1 MPEDVMRY
9 LFYLALLKHCPGG
22 GDQFK
27 VRRRRLYDVVGVG
40 TTKQSGETVAPKV
53 DGPGG
58 V

>member
-1 MPEDVMRY
+1 MRY